1 MSKSMSLKEK
11 QQLVRLLHLYM
22 DEIVA
27 KNEANIYKAEKLE
40 KGGGC
45 KWSGDFVSG
54 LKAQYEHARILAT
67 RLAVDVGENI
77 KTVWEL

>member
-1 MSKSMSLKEK
+1 MGKQMTMKDK

-27 KNEANIYKAEKLE
+27 QNDINIYKAEKLE

-67 RLAVDVGENI
+67 KLAVDVGENI